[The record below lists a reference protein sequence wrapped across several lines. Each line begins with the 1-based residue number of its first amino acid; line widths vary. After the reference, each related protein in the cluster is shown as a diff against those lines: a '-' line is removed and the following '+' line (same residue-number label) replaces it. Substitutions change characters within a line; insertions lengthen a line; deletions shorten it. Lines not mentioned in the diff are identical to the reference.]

1 MSLQMLYTCNML
13 LFKIN
18 KYIIREAFEI
28 SIHSRLGF
36 LTIACRLGKYLAGD
50 IDILLKWLLVSI
62 CSTVLYILESIWFKY
77 ES

>member
-36 LTIACRLGKYLAGD
+36 LTIACLLCKYLAGD
-50 IDILLKWLLVSI
+50 IDIL
-62 CSTVLYILESIWFKY
+62 
-77 ES
+77 